1 MNIFKKIFF
10 LSLMLFV
17 INGTAFA
24 EVSEE
29 TAYIFNTFSFL
40 VHGFLVM
47 LMALGFTCLEAGLV
61 RTKNTATI
69 CLKNVGLY
77 SLAGIMFYLV
87 GYGFMYNEV
96 NGFMGQPTLWN
107 PEVEVNSADGYS
119 KMSDGQN
126 LNYLEKFD
134 IGNLYNLPFTL
145 KRARKDKVNWG
156 YDN

>member
-1 MNIFKKIFF
+1 MNIFKKISFF
-10 LSLMLFV
+10 GLMLLAV
-17 INGTAFA
+17 SGTAFA

-96 NGFMGQPTLWN
+96 NGFIGQPTLSHQQAHHHQLLW
-107 PEVEVNSADGYS
+107 VCIWLA
-119 KMSDGQN
+119 
-126 LNYLEKFD
+126 
-134 IGNLYNLPFTL
+134 LY
-145 KRARKDKVNWG
+145 
-156 YDN
+156 